1 MQPENS
7 WQVQLDQ
14 DGELIWVSGEE
25 TLTRQLAQSCWLR
38 FQDVFLLVF
47 FIHLLILFS
56 FLIHLLHIFIAYSIS
71 YQAVLHGR

>member
-25 TLTRQLAQSCWLR
+25 TLTRQPAQSSWQR
-38 FQDVFLLVF
+38 FQDSF
-47 FIHLLILFS
+47 FKLFPKKY
-56 FLIHLLHIFIAYSIS
+56 F
-71 YQAVLHGR
+71 